1 MVVEGGGGR
10 TEVEEVERLVK
21 GGVEVIIEGMANLFG
36 RHLKRPTYML
46 FCNSWMLS
54 IRNKW
59 SSSEFMSLK
68 LAIHI
73 SSAQVSILRNIL
85 NVLAKP
91 AF

>member
-1 MVVEGGGGR
+1 
-10 TEVEEVERLVK
+10 VEEVERLVK
-21 GGVEVIIEGMANLFG
+21 GRVVVVIEGMANLFG
-36 RHLKRPTYML
+36 RHLKRPTYM
-46 FCNSWMLS
+46 FFWNSWMLS

-59 SSSEFMSLK
+59 SASEFTLLK